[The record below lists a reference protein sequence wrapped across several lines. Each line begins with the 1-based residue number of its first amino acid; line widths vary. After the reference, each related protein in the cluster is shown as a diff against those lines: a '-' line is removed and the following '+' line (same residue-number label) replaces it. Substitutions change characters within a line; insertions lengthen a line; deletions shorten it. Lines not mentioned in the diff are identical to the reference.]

1 MTPHRHLSSQAR
13 LVRPLLL
20 LILCAFVISPLPAPV
35 RAQAP
40 ERLVLAFY
48 YNWFDENSW
57 AANRVP
63 DVPAQPYVSRD
74 RAVMG
79 RQIDQAKSA
88 GIDAFVVSWYGPRVE
103 NNQTE
108 TNLRM
113 LLDEAAARGFR
124 VAVDVEVAGPFFGG
138 AGDVQGA
145 LATLLATHA
154 QHPAYLRSDGKPVI
168 FFWRQQRFNLGTW
181 QGIRNAVDPN
191 HGSVWIEEGVDVSP
205 LSVFDGHHL
214 YSVTWNPQ
222 TDMAATARKFATR
235 TRAQA
240 AKLGAPK
247 VYVATVMPGYDD
259 RKTGRGNAFAVG
271 REDGAYYTRSWQA
284 AINAAPDWIIITSFN
299 EFPEGT
305 YIEPSQAYGTKYL
318 DLTAQWSAAF
328 RGSAPPPA
336 APQPTAA
343 PQLTPAPPSTEAAP
357 APTATIAPKPTKAP
371 PTATPVPTPTRVP
384 VTPEPVYNVPGG
396 PDRL

>member
-1 MTPHRHLSSQAR
+1 MTFIPPIPTRRRFR
-13 LVRPLLL
+13 LAAVL
-20 LILCAFVISPLPAPV
+20 LIVALLTPAAV
-35 RAQAP
+35 RAEAPAAPLKQAP

-48 YNWFDENSW
+48 YTWFDENSW

-63 DVPAQPYVSRD
+63 DTPQQPYVSRD
-74 RAVMG
+74 RGVMG
-79 RQIDQAKSA
+79 RQIEQAKSA

-108 TNLRM
+108 TNLRA

-124 VAVDVEVAGPFFGG
+124 IAVDVEVAGPFFGS

-168 FFWRQQRFNLGTW
+168 FFWRQQRYNIGTW
-181 QGIRNAVDPN
+181 QAIRAAVDPGRN
-191 HGSVWIEEGVDVSP
+191 SVWIEEGVDVAP

-214 YSVTWNPQ
+214 YSVTWNPP
-222 TDMAATARKFATR
+222 TDMGYTAKKFAQR
-235 TRAQA
+235 TRAAA

-271 REDGAYYTRSWQA
+271 REDGAYYARSWQA
-284 AINAAPDWIIITSFN
+284 AINSAPDWIIITSFN
-299 EFPEGT
+299 EWPEGT

-318 DLTAQWSAAF
+318 ELTAQWVAAF

-336 APQPTAA
+336 VAPAPKAATKAPAAKAPAAKKATA
-343 PQLTPAPPSTEAAP
+343 TPAPTP
-357 APTATIAPKPTKAP
+357 
-371 PTATPVPTPTRVP
+371 TPVRPTPAHVP
-384 VTPEPVYNVPGG
+384 RAVEEDYQ
-396 PDRL
+396 